1 MCAAQVSNQSFF
13 YIDENID
20 PKTSREKSS
29 TAIITVS
36 RGDLTSKQLE
46 NEFKSVVS
54 SEHWKWSARKIAD
67 NKFTMRFPNA
77 KMVLE

>member
-67 NKFTMRFPNA
+67 NKFIMRFPNA